1 MPSALA
7 VLECFSSSSVKWRA
21 TSMQVLL
28 GAWLDSS
35 IDARLTV
42 ARQREVGKVGKVDAD
57 CCLLPV
63 AARQQ
68 PKPVALSHS
77 FTNNPGFLLTL
88 MSHRAAPS
96 RSPDDGCAA

>member
-7 VLECFSSSSVKWRA
+7 ALECFSSSSVKWRA

-42 ARQREVGKVGKVDAD
+42 ARQREVGKVDAD
-57 CCLLPV
+57 CGWVACSLLFV
-63 AARQQ
+63 ACRRA
-68 PKPVALSHS
+68 PATKTGGFVA
-77 FTNNPGFLLTL
+77 FIYK
-88 MSHRAAPS
+88 
-96 RSPDDGCAA
+96 